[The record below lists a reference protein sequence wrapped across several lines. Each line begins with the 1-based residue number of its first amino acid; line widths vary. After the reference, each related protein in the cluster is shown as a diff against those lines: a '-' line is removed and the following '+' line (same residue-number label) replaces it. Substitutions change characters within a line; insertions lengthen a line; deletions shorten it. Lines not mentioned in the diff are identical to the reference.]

1 MLPTWRA
8 LTFATFMAF
17 ATGPAM
23 AQDAAPGGLLGGS
36 SPPMATEG
44 DVLAQGQGGAFTRDA
59 ADAYVEALEFTL
71 AEIGQPTTFE
81 VGERGQIHDALAAG
95 FADLPVEVQVDLAN
109 ARPLWTRYR
118 SEWGTLPLQAKQEFA
133 YYILALAYGEQA
145 AGQALGLSAGDAE
158 GSEGYNPSVD
168 DMIGNVP
175 GTTDCWGS
183 AGCTGYDAGT
193 GTYTFES
200 YE

>member
-1 MLPTWRA
+1 
-8 LTFATFMAF
+8 
-17 ATGPAM
+17 
-23 AQDAAPGGLLGGS
+23 
-36 SPPMATEG
+36 MATEG